1 MPALT
6 AAWEYAK
13 EDVTT
18 RLPGWQ
24 SADHLGNGIYY
35 EKRWVPSIEAATGG
49 VVEVGVR
56 GLPTTRFNW
65 LLIQHFIS
73 DTDATRV
80 YAGGS
85 DHPIYTLRDLSVC
98 VDPRSTGATGIP
110 VRLVVLTTTV
120 VKTGVAGPWGQ
131 ADAQKKNYDVEFE
144 LNRLILVRRP
154 TRRCRFAPFAPPSE
168 LPNLADLLEKNCGL
182 RFHGEG
188 IDLSLLSL
196 RGDKGVVNDVGHA
209 ASASSKG
216 APPATPF
223 ARMVWA

>member
-1 MPALT
+1 MRFEQYVYSVGRAGNLFVRASVDGGVGIRQGRRDDEVAGVAVRRPP
-6 AAWEYAK
+6 
-13 EDVTT
+13 
-18 RLPGWQ
+18 RQ
-24 SADHLGNGIYY
+24 RHLLR
-35 EKRWVPSIEAATGG
+35 ERWVPSIEAATGG

-110 VRLVVLTTTV
+110 VRLVVLTTTA

-144 LNRLILVRRP
+144 LNRLILATKP
-154 TRRCRFAPFAPPSE
+154 ARRCRFTTQRVA
-168 LPNLADLLEKNCGL
+168 
-182 RFHGEG
+182 RFG
-188 IDLSLLSL
+188 
-196 RGDKGVVNDVGHA
+196 
-209 ASASSKG
+209 
-216 APPATPF
+216 
-223 ARMVWA
+223 

>member
-110 VRLVVLTTTV
+110 VRLVVLTTTA

-144 LNRLILVRRP
+144 LNRLI
-154 TRRCRFAPFAPPSE
+154 F
-168 LPNLADLLEKNCGL
+168 
-182 RFHGEG
+182 
-188 IDLSLLSL
+188 
-196 RGDKGVVNDVGHA
+196 GDKARKAMSLYHPASCQIWLTRWRRTVGC
-209 ASASSKG
+209 ASTVKG
-216 APPATPF
+216 LTSLCC
-223 ARMVWA
+223 R

>member
-1 MPALT
+1 MRQQGQLATTLRPADRKCS
-6 AAWEYAK
+6 WVYG
-13 EDVTT
+13 T
-18 RLPGWQ
+18 RVRPRAHVRFEQYVYSVGRAGGSSVRASVDGGVGIRQ
-24 SADHLGNGIYY
+24 GRRDDEVAGVAVRRPPRQRHLLR
-35 EKRWVPSIEAATGG
+35 ERWVPSIEAATGG

-110 VRLVVLTTTV
+110 VRLVVLTTTA

-144 LNRLILVRRP
+144 LNRLILATKP
-154 TRRCRFAPFAPPSE
+154 ARRCRFTTQRVAKF
-168 LPNLADLLEKNCGL
+168 G
-182 RFHGEG
+182 
-188 IDLSLLSL
+188 
-196 RGDKGVVNDVGHA
+196 
-209 ASASSKG
+209 
-216 APPATPF
+216 
-223 ARMVWA
+223 

>member
-1 MPALT
+1 MYSVGRAGDCLSVPALT

-110 VRLVVLTTTV
+110 VRLVVLTTTA

-144 LNRLILVRRP
+144 LNRLILATKP
-154 TRRCRFAPFAPPSE
+154 ARRCRFTTQRIAK
-168 LPNLADLLEKNCGL
+168 LG
-182 RFHGEG
+182 
-188 IDLSLLSL
+188 
-196 RGDKGVVNDVGHA
+196 
-209 ASASSKG
+209 
-216 APPATPF
+216 
-223 ARMVWA
+223 